1 MTSKYKLIS
10 AALLS
15 VALSPLVYAG
25 APTTWTAVTYC
36 QDGGDYTYGYGSS
49 LIESVECTTPKD
61 TRINVPNNSD
71 IKLYATSTRN
81 KTQYNP
87 NTEQVAT
94 GGYFIIKRNVNWGK
108 DSEYVRRDFS
118 GSTNFLQ
125 RQTLG
130 KTHTFFAVVRSNTNA
145 SWAWVPKV
153 SVILSY

>member
-118 GSTNFLQ
+118 GSTNFSKNKLSA
-125 RQTLG
+125 RPTHFLLLSNPTQTQAG
-130 KTHTFFAVVRSNTNA
+130 FGCQK
-145 SWAWVPKV
+145 
-153 SVILSY
+153 SV